1 MNKGLQEMA
10 LSVHDNLLVSYEVC
24 CDVRIITLRIERRVA
39 DKPTEFKTVIFKGV
53 QGYHFQNDAFGNVIF
68 GIETVPVE
76 YLLAEF
82 GAEISESYRM
92 AGSPGPWAANLGS
105 APEYLHDHGIKGF
118 TLSSSYGLSGW
129 VLAKEVFILKAEH
142 GAPLDTELAR

>member
-1 MNKGLQEMA
+1 M
-10 LSVHDNLLVSYEVC
+10 
-24 CDVRIITLRIERRVA
+24 
-39 DKPTEFKTVIFKGV
+39 
-53 QGYHFQNDAFGNVIF
+53 IF

-142 GAPLDTELAR
+142 GAPPAEFLNPSCHSNVSQTFCCQPGGSRNGQILISEIF

>member
-1 MNKGLQEMA
+1 MRTIA
-10 LSVHDNLLVSYEVC
+10 LRTEY
-24 CDVRIITLRIERRVA
+24 RVA
-39 DKPTEFKTVIFKGV
+39 NKPTEFRNVIFKGV

-76 YLLAEF
+76 YMLTEF
-82 GAEISESYRM
+82 SAEISESYRM

-105 APEYLHDHGIKGF
+105 APEYLRDHGIKGF

-142 GAPLDTELAR
+142 SAPLDTELAR